1 MALHDYYTKQN
12 FFFTILEFLLQ
23 SAVSLSR
30 RSNQRDKKQT

>member
-12 FFFTILEFLLQ
+12 FLTILEFLLQ

-30 RSNQRDKKQT
+30 RSNQCDKKQK